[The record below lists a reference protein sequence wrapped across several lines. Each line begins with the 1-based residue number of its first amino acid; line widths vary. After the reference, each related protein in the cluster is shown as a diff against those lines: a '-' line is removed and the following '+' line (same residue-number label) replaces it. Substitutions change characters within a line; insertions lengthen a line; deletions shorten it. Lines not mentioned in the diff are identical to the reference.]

1 MKKSRKES
9 ELHTVK
15 LQIKGLESRLRYALS
30 DRDNTARQIEA
41 SLFFFYSRIRLYH
54 PPPDRTKVADTS
66 GWMIKPV
73 EPNSSSRCQL
83 YCENNQIR

>member
-41 SLFFFYSRIRLYH
+41 SLFFFTVESDYIIH
-54 PPPDRTKVADTS
+54 PRTGPKWLIQAT
-66 GWMIKPV
+66 
-73 EPNSSSRCQL
+73 R
-83 YCENNQIR
+83 